1 MMKETPLTMV
11 LGIVKRLLDALK
23 GENFS
28 ADVFPDFLEAFS
40 ALFRCN
46 ISKDNLRSLALFV
59 TYALQDNRA
68 FPSQGNRQLRTSQR
82 HPNGRPLN
90 VLTSDAST
98 SSPRSSSPAQPPK
111 AANDL
116 SRHEVGVQVL
126 EMFTDLL
133 CNTESLDPIKKF
145 AKTVANKVNIY
156 S

>member
-1 MMKETPLTMV
+1 
-11 LGIVKRLLDALK
+11 LK
-23 GENFS
+23 GETFS

-68 FPSQGNRQLRTSQR
+68 FPPLGNRQYRNSLRYSNGQA
-82 HPNGRPLN
+82 PNNL
-90 VLTSDAST
+90 ASEAQT
-98 SSPRSSSPAQPPK
+98 PTPRSNSPGQIAK

-133 CNTESLDPIKKF
+133 CNTASLEPIKKF
-145 AKTVANKVNIY
+145 AKTVANKVRVYIFLKIAPTNERITVVDV
-156 S
+156 SA

>member
-1 MMKETPLTMV
+1 MP
-11 LGIVKRLLDALK
+11 GIVKRLLDALK
-23 GENFS
+23 GETFS

-68 FPSQGNRQLRTSQR
+68 FPLAGSRQNKNSLRPANG
-82 HPNGRPLN
+82 HAPNNISSEL
-90 VLTSDAST
+90 LTST
-98 SSPRSSSPAQPPK
+98 PRSNSPGQITK

-133 CNTESLDPIKKF
+133 CNTSSLDPIKKF
-145 AKTVANKVNIY
+145 AKTVANKVRQLTLVK

>member
-1 MMKETPLTMV
+1 
-11 LGIVKRLLDALK
+11 LK
-23 GENFS
+23 GETFS

-68 FPSQGNRQLRTSQR
+68 FPLHGSRQYRNSQR
-82 HPNGRPLN
+82 QSNSHAPNTL
-90 VLTSDAST
+90 VSEALTSASR
-98 SSPRSSSPAQPPK
+98 SNSPGQITKST
-111 AANDL
+111 NDL

-133 CNTESLDPIKKF
+133 CNTASLDPIKKF
-145 AKTVANKVNIY
+145 AKTVANKVRLSILVKPRTY
-156 S
+156 